1 MSHVVPVR
9 QEEDVGENAY
19 EEERRL
25 LLEGYGVWRVCS
37 DSNRNCYD
45 DQRFSFAHFRVYFCQ
60 GSANLSFES

>member
-25 LLEGYGVWRVCS
+25 LLEGYVWSMEGV
-37 DSNRNCYD
+37 
-45 DQRFSFAHFRVYFCQ
+45 
-60 GSANLSFES
+60 L